1 MQQVLRPLLQAE
13 LDCADI
19 HDAVST
25 GHVCCLQFFTSR
37 YDAILAD
44 FKQQTPFHLID
55 HRTAPVCHELTS
67 TLLAALSSEAA
78 TTLVNTADA
87 RGNTAPHGTAGCKLA
102 DDGTVIND
110 CYDDN
115 LIVCHTCIRALLAV
129 GADPTIKNK
138 AGVQAVSIPEVLSVA
153 RRDEDLDILD
163 EYLVTVKALQQA
175 GLDINVTHY
184 KGQTEYHL
192 HSAAGHGYRYQCEST
207 VRLLLDC
214 GADVLLHDSD
224 DWTAM
229 QRAAY
234 WESERGIDSEKEGN
248 DEIIQMLY
256 DTGGHDQLF
265 GTLSDGQTLLH
276 LASIWPDSMQKLC
289 ELGALVNA
297 RSDDMQTPLHSASAS
312 GNSDTIRVLLD
323 SGANVHA
330 YGDSKTD
337 VQAYGGSKSTYEAG
351 ATIDAKT
358 TAGCTAAWLVARYS
372 SAQGMYCPEEYNIYS
387 VAQQLEQV
395 LSRGAD
401 LMHYSDQHGSL
412 LHAAAG
418 NGDVDGCSVTDADT
432 DGNTALRLCLQAHKD
447 SAACFTLLSKGVEV
461 KPLDSEGRSALQLAC
476 LYCDCDT
483 VHLLFDSGGWIE
495 TLAAACMLNVVIAGN
510 TDTLALLLER
520 GINCSSV
527 IDDGRGYTLLHA
539 AAAYGRLECAGMLIR
554 HGCEAT
560 TLSTDGVSAVDIA
573 FALDIPALFRRDDL
587 KIEPWES
594 CKATALL
601 LLQNRCDYDVNK
613 KASDNAVY
621 ATLITEYLDELR
633 ERTTRQQ
640 QILQAYTTSA
650 SSIKSANT
658 NEYDNSSQSD
668 DDNTTLLAKLHKV
681 TTRQSSRIL
690 LNMLVPSYG
699 WGISNVNSSSADIKL
714 ISYDDDDFT
723 QEGFASIIE
732 YLYTGAVVGVTYG
745 ILDCDKLQTTLQAAQ
760 YFNLPILDTAAR
772 SWAQTSGVTVAT

>member
-1 MQQVLRPLLQAE
+1 MQQVLGSLLQAE

-19 HDAVST
+19 HEAVSK

-37 YDAILAD
+37 HDAISAD
-44 FKQQTPFHLID
+44 FKQQTPFRLID
-55 HRTAPVCHELTS
+55 HRTAPLCHELTS

-87 RGNTAPHGTAGCKLA
+87 RGNTGLHGTAGCKLA

-110 CYDDN
+110 CYDGN

-192 HSAAGHGYRYQCEST
+192 HGAAGHGYRYQCEST

-234 WESERGIDSEKEGN
+234 WESERGIDGEKEGN

-256 DTGGHDQLF
+256 DAGGHDQLF
-265 GTLSDGQTLLH
+265 GTLADGQTLPH

-289 ELGALVNA
+289 ELGALVDA

-323 SGANVHA
+323 SGANIHA

-337 VQAYGGSKSTYEAG
+337 MQAYSGSKSNYEGTGSWQPIHFAVLLNCYTDVVDTLLEAG

-372 SAQGMYCPEEYNIYS
+372 SAQGMYCPEEYNICS

-401 LMHYSDQHGSL
+401 LMHYSDHHGSL

-418 NGDVDGCSVTDADT
+418 NGDVDV
-432 DGNTALRLCLQAHKD
+432 
-447 SAACFTLLSKGVEV
+447 
-461 KPLDSEGRSALQLAC
+461 
-476 LYCDCDT
+476 
-483 VHLLFDSGGWIE
+483 
-495 TLAAACMLNVVIAGN
+495 M
-510 TDTLALLLER
+510 
-520 GINCSSV
+520 
-527 IDDGRGYTLLHA
+527 
-539 AAAYGRLECAGMLIR
+539 
-554 HGCEAT
+554 
-560 TLSTDGVSAVDIA
+560 
-573 FALDIPALFRRDDL
+573 
-587 KIEPWES
+587 
-594 CKATALL
+594 
-601 LLQNRCDYDVNK
+601 
-613 KASDNAVY
+613 
-621 ATLITEYLDELR
+621 
-633 ERTTRQQ
+633 
-640 QILQAYTTSA
+640 
-650 SSIKSANT
+650 
-658 NEYDNSSQSD
+658 
-668 DDNTTLLAKLHKV
+668 
-681 TTRQSSRIL
+681 
-690 LNMLVPSYG
+690 NML
-699 WGISNVNSSSADIKL
+699 L
-714 ISYDDDDFT
+714 
-723 QEGFASIIE
+723 
-732 YLYTGAVVGVTYG
+732 
-745 ILDCDKLQTTLQAAQ
+745 
-760 YFNLPILDTAAR
+760 
-772 SWAQTSGVTVAT
+772 